1 MAHRLG
7 TVFLCCA
14 ALLVITLSAQDRQIG
29 GVGITIYEDINFK
42 GRNATVRDAI
52 PDLTRSGLF
61 RQISSLRVT
70 PGELW
75 EGCEDRQLPGALP
88 GVFSLRVRF
97 AQSDLERPDRV
108 VAPSTRWELDR
119 GEYRREASMIFVRHS
134 LIGISI
140 VLCAT
145 LVSAAHSAIAQGVV
159 MQRNV
164 SLSMAK
170 AIAEAT
176 VAECKSKGFNTSAVV
191 VDRAGQVL
199 VILRDESASPQTTE
213 MARRKAY
220 TARMFRTTTL
230 EFQKRTANDPALA
243 PQRDVADILALGGG
257 VPIQIG
263 TETIGGVGSSGS
275 SQETDDACAKAG
287 VAKVADLLK

>member
-1 MAHRLG
+1 
-7 TVFLCCA
+7 
-14 ALLVITLSAQDRQIG
+14 
-29 GVGITIYEDINFK
+29 
-42 GRNATVRDAI
+42 
-52 PDLTRSGLF
+52 
-61 RQISSLRVT
+61 
-70 PGELW
+70 
-75 EGCEDRQLPGALP
+75 
-88 GVFSLRVRF
+88 
-97 AQSDLERPDRV
+97 
-108 VAPSTRWELDR
+108 
-119 GEYRREASMIFVRHS
+119 MIFARHS
-134 LIGISI
+134 LIGIS
-140 VLCAT
+140 VVAACAA

-199 VILRDESASPQTTE
+199 VILRDESASPQTAE

-230 EFQKRTANDPALA
+230 EFQKRTASDPALA

-263 TETIGGVGSSGS
+263 NETIGGVGSSGS
-275 SQETDDACAKAG
+275 SQEMDDACAKAG
-287 VAKVADLLK
+287 IAKVADLLK

>member
-1 MAHRLG
+1 
-7 TVFLCCA
+7 
-14 ALLVITLSAQDRQIG
+14 
-29 GVGITIYEDINFK
+29 
-42 GRNATVRDAI
+42 
-52 PDLTRSGLF
+52 
-61 RQISSLRVT
+61 
-70 PGELW
+70 
-75 EGCEDRQLPGALP
+75 
-88 GVFSLRVRF
+88 
-97 AQSDLERPDRV
+97 
-108 VAPSTRWELDR
+108 
-119 GEYRREASMIFVRHS
+119 MIVVRHS

-145 LVSAAHSAIAQGVV
+145 LVSAAHSAFAQGVV

-199 VILRDESASPQTTE
+199 VILRDESASPQTAE